1 MIAVEEVE
9 APDLTFDLMVAD
21 ELDKHPPCESGNHVK
36 AVFGH
41 EPGES
46 AAFLCIAPCGMIW
59 ACCEGWAKSQVLY
72 RNTACDSRVL
82 GPGACDGTHPTSA
95 YVFIPLN
102 NTKEGTR

>member
-9 APDLTFDLMVAD
+9 APDLTFDFMVDD

-41 EPGES
+41 EPGEP
-46 AAFLCIAPCGMIW
+46 AAYLCIAPCGMIW
-59 ACCEGWAKSQVLY
+59 ACCAGWVAGQTRY
-72 RNTACDSRVL
+72 RNTECERRVL

-102 NTKEGTR
+102 TEMGV